1 MRQLILASG
10 NPGKLAELDALL
22 APLGITVQAQSSL
35 GVTDA
40 DEPYFTFVENALTK
54 ARHAARHTGL
64 PAIADDS
71 GLCVTALGGAP
82 GVLSARYA
90 GDPKSDQRNNLKLLA
105 ALEGVADRSAWYYS
119 VCVLVRHADDPQ
131 PLIADGSWYGAIA
144 TTARGEYGFGYDPF
158 FWLPELGKTAAELL
172 PAQKNQ
178 YSHRGKAMRALIEK
192 LNEARS

>member
-10 NPGKLAELDALL
+10 NPGKLKELNALL
-22 APLGITVQAQSSL
+22 APLGIDVLAQTSL
-35 GVTDA
+35 GVSEA
-40 DEPYFTFVENALTK
+40 DEPYLSFVENALAK

-90 GDPKSDQRNNLKLLA
+90 GEPKSDQRNNLKLLA
-105 ALEGVADRSAWYYS
+105 ALDGVVDRSAWYYS

-144 TTARGEYGFGYDPF
+144 SQARGEYGFGYDPYF
-158 FWLPELGKTAAELL
+158 FLPELGKTAAELL
-172 PAQKNQ
+172 PEQKNQ
-178 YSHRGKAMRALIEK
+178 FSHRGKAMRSLLEK
-192 LNEARS
+192 LREAQK